1 MTMVSFVKGRI
12 MKTKIDWAPFLPVV
26 GERHRI
32 VPCTEMTP
40 SRSIF
45 PDGVVED
52 ITMAR
57 WRFRWLFVIARSS
70 SFTYKGRT
78 VDVKQVGRELR
89 VRYVPEASVRKA
101 GNRLRISGQL
111 IDAGTGAHLWADSFD
126 GALEDTFD
134 LQDQVAASVVGAIAP
149 KLQRAEIEWA
159 KRKPRRQPLTGCAR
173 RPSEARRVGTKGSA
187 PLGGRTKG

>member
-12 MKTKIDWAPFLPVV
+12 MKTKIDWAPFPPVV

-45 PDGVVED
+45 ADGVVED

-57 WRFRWLFVIARSS
+57 WRFHWLFVIARNS

-89 VRYVPEASVRKA
+89 VRYVPEGSVRKA
-101 GNRLRISGQL
+101 GNRLRIQGSSSMPERERISGQIVL
-111 IDAGTGAHLWADSFD
+111 TVRSKMHSICGPSRCQCGWGNSA
-126 GALEDTFD
+126 E
-134 LQDQVAASVVGAIAP
+134 AATRGD
-149 KLQRAEIEWA
+149 
-159 KRKPRRQPLTGCAR
+159 
-173 RPSEARRVGTKGSA
+173 
-187 PLGGRTKG
+187 